1 MARIRSIKPEYW
13 DDRKLARLA
22 SRDARLL
29 YIGLWNLADE
39 WCRLNGDPQWI
50 KGQIFAYDDD
60 IDAGYVS
67 KLLAELENP
76 QLGAVMAYEASGD
89 PYLYL
94 PKLGRHQRLEPE
106 KVKSRLP
113 GPPGPDGLPDP
124 DDSGPSPNGSA
135 SGAASPVHGADEFAQ
150 DADPSVHGAEKAS
163 LLYVAG
169 GREQVAGSMGTR
181 GRARDDTDAPHELPD
196 DFAPSEAMLTW
207 AARKYPGLDIDFET
221 GQFIHHYRAHGD
233 RRKSWP
239 DQWQKWLGDSWQ
251 RRKASGSSS
260 TGMATSDAR
269 VVAGLNLAV
278 QYAEEEMA
286 AQRKELPR

>member
-1 MARIRSIKPEYW
+1 MARIRSIKPEFW

-39 WCRLNGDPQWI
+39 WQRLNGDPQWI
-50 KGQIFAYDDD
+50 KGQVFPYDDD
-60 IDAGYVS
+60 IDADQVS

-113 GPPGPDGLPDP
+113 GPPGPEAPPDP
-124 DDSGPSPNGSA
+124 DSPAGSQNGA
-135 SGAASPVHGADEFAQ
+135 GSPAHGADSSAQ
-150 DADPSVHGAEKAS
+150 YADLAAHGAEKAA

-169 GREQVAGSMGTR
+169 GMEHGAGSRGAR
-181 GRARDDTDAPHELPD
+181 GRADEARAAPCELPD
-196 DFAPSEAMLTW
+196 DFAPTDSMLKW
-207 AARKYPGLDIDFET
+207 AERKYPGLDLEFET
-221 GQFIHHYRAHGD
+221 SQFIHHYRAHGD

-251 RRKASGSSS
+251 RRKLSGSPSS
-260 TGMATSDAR
+260 SGMATSDAR
-269 VVAGLNLAV
+269 VVAGLSLAV
-278 QYAEEEMA
+278 EYAEEERLA
-286 AQRKELPR
+286 HLKELPR

>member
-1 MARIRSIKPEYW
+1 VARIRSIKPEFW

-22 SRDARLL
+22 RRDARLL

-39 WCRLNGDPQWI
+39 WGRLNGDPQWI
-50 KGQIFAYDDD
+50 KGQIYPYDDD
-60 IDAGYVS
+60 IDADYVS

-76 QLGAVMAYEASGD
+76 QLSAVMAYEASGD

-113 GPPGPDGLPDP
+113 GPPGDPDP
-124 DDSGPSPNGSA
+124 DDPDPLPAGSVNGADSSA
-135 SGAASPVHGADEFAQ
+135 HGADQSAQ
-150 DADPSVHGAEKAS
+150 DANLAARGAERGA

-169 GREQVAGSMGTR
+169 SMEQGAGSRGAR
-181 GRARDDTDAPHELPD
+181 GRARDADAAPCELPE
-196 DFAPSEAMLTW
+196 DFAPSEAMLKW
-207 AARKYPGLDIDFET
+207 AERKYPGLDLDFET
-221 GQFIHHYRAHGD
+221 GQFIYHYRAHGD

-251 RRKASGSSS
+251 RRKLSRGSAP

-269 VVAGLNLAV
+269 VVAGLGLAAA
-278 QYAEEEMA
+278 YAEEEQA
-286 AQRKELPR
+286 GQRKELLP

>member
-1 MARIRSIKPEYW
+1 MARIRSIKPEFW

-29 YIGLWNLADE
+29 YIGLWNLSDE
-39 WCRLNGDPQWI
+39 WQRVNGDPQWI

-60 IDAGYVS
+60 IDADHVS

-76 QLGAVMAYEASGD
+76 QLGAVMAYEAGGD

-113 GPPGPDGLPDP
+113 DPPGFTPPDGP
-124 DDSGPSPNGSA
+124 DDPAVPGDESGTGAGPSASRADKSA
-135 SGAASPVHGADEFAQ
+135 PRTDQSAR
-150 DADPSVHGAEKAS
+150 GAEKSS

-169 GREQVAGSMGTR
+169 GMEHGAGSRGAR
-181 GRARDDTDAPHELPD
+181 GRADDAAPCELPRDFTPTDA
-196 DFAPSEAMLTW
+196 MVTW
-207 AARKYPGLDIDFET
+207 AGRKYPGLDIGFET
-221 GQFIHHYRAHGD
+221 EQFCHHYWSTGD

-251 RRKASGSSS
+251 RRKLRGSAP

-269 VVAGLNLAV
+269 VVAGLGLAAE
-278 QYAEEEMA
+278 YAEEERA
-286 AQRKELPR
+286 GQRKELLQ